1 MGESDDAFG
10 LVLLRGALQKPPSSL
25 RELEPVLATSKI
37 DIFAEVSQAGAWT

>member
-25 RELEPVLATSKI
+25 RELKAVSQIPI
-37 DIFAEVSQAGAWT
+37 FHIFAEVSQAGAWT